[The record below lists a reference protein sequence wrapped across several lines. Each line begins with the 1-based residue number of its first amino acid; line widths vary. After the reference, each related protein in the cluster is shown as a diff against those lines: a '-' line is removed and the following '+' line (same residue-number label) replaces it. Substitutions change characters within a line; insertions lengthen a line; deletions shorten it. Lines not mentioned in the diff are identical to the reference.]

1 MKKLRIYLDTS
12 VINFLFAE
20 DAPDF
25 RRVTEEF
32 FAKHAQNYD
41 LYTSEVLL
49 VEIGRDPDPEHRQK
63 LHKVLQAYPI
73 ALLPAN
79 RRAEI
84 ERLGDL
90 YVAQRIIPLGKR
102 DDAYHVAYAAVFA
115 LDILLSWNFKH
126 LANVRRETL
135 ILAINQ
141 QEGYRHPLRLLSP
154 LEVEDETED

>member
-12 VINFLFAE
+12 VINFLFAD

-32 FAKHAQNYD
+32 FEQHARNYD

-63 LHKVLQAYPI
+63 LHKVLQTYPI
-73 ALLPAN
+73 ALLPAD

-84 ERLGDL
+84 ERLGEL
-90 YVAQRIIPLGKR
+90 YVAQRVIPLAQR
-102 DDAYHVAYAAVFA
+102 NDAYHVAYATVFTM
-115 LDILLSWNFKH
+115 DILLSWNFKH

-141 QEGYRHPLRLLSP
+141 QEGYRHLLRLLSP
-154 LEVEDETED
+154 LEVEDENEN